1 MNRCFRLRGRGTKSV
16 DMKILKRKKNERKEG
31 GILLADR
38 GESVSDVSS
47 SVGMS

>member
-1 MNRCFRLRGRGTKSV
+1 
-16 DMKILKRKKNERKEG
+16 MKILKRKKKWKEGG

-47 SVGMS
+47 SVGMSLCLK